1 MNKERTYMIKGINDN
16 LDNVI
21 SYKNLPETVIM
32 TILPFKDVLIYD
44 GVIMNFGI
52 KMGNDFE
59 KIVNS
64 ELSRSIKFYHL

>member
-1 MNKERTYMIKGINDN
+1 MIKGINDN

-21 SYKNLPETVIM
+21 SYKDLPETVIM

-52 KMGNDFE
+52 KMGNTLT
-59 KIVNS
+59 IMPNS
-64 ELSRSIKFYHL
+64 LFVMFILHDIFVLSLV

>member
-1 MNKERTYMIKGINDN
+1 
-16 LDNVI
+16 
-21 SYKNLPETVIM
+21 M
-32 TILPFKDVLIYD
+32 TIYD